1 MSKRRSNGP
10 AIRAIREAVGVPGSI
25 FATRC
30 LISHAYLN
38 NIERERKY
46 PPTPVL
52 QRIAG
57 ELGVSLDAISYV
69 LPECPTC
76 EAAA

>member
-1 MSKRRSNGP
+1 MRKRTVNGP
-10 AIRAIREAVGVPGSI
+10 AIRAIREALGIPGSI

-52 QRIAG
+52 QRIAN

-69 LPECPTC
+69 KFECEHC
-76 EAAA
+76 EVAA